1 MTNTVKSTTLMRVKT
16 PSPSLSRAVPAFA
29 PAATPE
35 PDPGRCLRIDTP
47 PEGGEVIL
55 PDLPAIPGSDG
66 AASRQGVT
74 ICPGDVLVYDVMP
87 VAGDPDRYAATA
99 VAIDLL
105 LDDGSRISGTTTA
118 DPHGTPGI
126 SPDSRDQ
133 RGTSSSALDS
143 LGPRTAPNGAPAA
156 RDQHG
161 TVLTP
166 AAQAVDKRLW
176 VDQWNRRSVD
186 LTPWAGRSI
195 TAVLAAVGPAASPTT
210 VFVGDVVLRP
220 APDRPDDLLGWV
232 DTRRGTH
239 SSDTFSRGNTA
250 PVVSV
255 PHGGVFGLPM
265 TDASAGNWPYR
276 YQMAAPAIQAFA
288 TSHIP
293 SPWIGDR
300 GVFQLMPSPSATP
313 PTGRLERALR
323 LDRESE
329 RAGPDHYQ
337 VELDGVSVVLTAARH
352 AIGLRVRSHGDA
364 LALVVDHLG
373 EAADARWAVDDG
385 TLRLDV
391 LLRDGGD
398 RPDHHVHAVIPDVV
412 SHTLT
417 LADGELRGSVTLAQT
432 EADVIVGVSTVDAHQ
447 ARVNATT
454 AGTVDDMLRE
464 AAAAW
469 RRALSAVEVHDP
481 DQVSTDVLRSLAGS
495 LGRVLTYPN
504 AYDEPGP
511 DGPRYRSPVDSE
523 VRAGSFSA
531 THGFWDT
538 YRTAWPLL
546 GLLAPDRAGA
556 LADGFVQHVADAGW
570 VARWSAPGPVD
581 CMTGTTSDTVF
592 AGLAAQGVPFRLD
605 EAYRSALHHA
615 TVPASDA
622 RVGRKGLRPGIFRG
636 YVDTR
641 VHEGMS
647 WTLDNAINDA
657 SAARLARA
665 LLDQADAVD
674 GPSSSPLATPAASED
689 ARRDRLEAEADYLA
703 RRALGYRSVFHRGL
717 GFFLGRDEDG
727 GWRVAEAH
735 FDPAEW
741 GHDYTETNAWGTAF
755 TAPHDGAGLAEL
767 HGGEEA
773 LGAALDAFFATPET
787 ADPSLVGSYGF
798 VIHEM
803 SEARDVRMGMLGLS
817 NQPAHHIPLTYC
829 FAGRHD
835 DAHRV
840 VVEARDRLFV
850 GSDVGQGYPGDEDNG
865 EMSAWY
871 VFAVLG
877 LYPLVPG
884 TGEMVLTPPL
894 LPRVTLHPQ
903 GRDHPLEITAEN
915 PGARYVREVR
925 VDGEIWERIA
935 VPADVLASARH
946 IAFVLSDQP
955 TGWARDSRPTS
966 ISTELGLREPLRDLL
981 AVEAGGV
988 TDDRGDTVV
997 VLVAGEHVELA
1008 LTEPAVVSL
1017 YTVTLAGEP
1026 AGLPVVSDPVDAAW
1040 RLEGVTADGAVV
1052 PLDVREETFGLA
1064 CQTRPF
1070 RMRPEEGGGGA
1081 VVAVRLTALSQV
1093 ELSQLEVFGT
1103 A

>member
-1 MTNTVKSTTLMRVKT
+1 MKT
-16 PSPSLSRAVPAFA
+16 PSPSLSRAVPTFA
-29 PAATPE
+29 PAATEE
-35 PDPGRCLRIDTP
+35 PDPSRCLQVDMP
-47 PEGGEVIL
+47 PGGGEIEL
-55 PDLPAIPGSDG
+55 LDLPGERGVAI
-66 AASRQGVT
+66 R
-74 ICPGDVLVYDVMP
+74 PGDALVYDVLP
-87 VAGDPDRYAATA
+87 VAGSGDRYAATA
-99 VAIDLL
+99 VALDLR
-105 LDDGSRISGTTTA
+105 LDDGTRLST
-118 DPHGTPGI
+118 GTP
-126 SPDSRDQ
+126 
-133 RGTSSSALDS
+133 
-143 LGPRTAPNGAPAA
+143 AP

-161 TVLTP
+161 TPLDP
-166 AAQAVDKRLW
+166 AAQAADKRLW
-176 VDQWNRRSVD
+176 VDQWNRRTVD
-186 LTPWAGRSI
+186 LAPWVGRRI
-195 TAVLAAVGPAASPTT
+195 DAVLAVVGATSEATT
-210 VFVGDVVLRP
+210 VFVGGVRVRQ
-220 APDRPDDLLGWV
+220 APQRPDDLLGWV

-250 PVVSV
+250 PVVSI

-276 YQMAAPAIQAFA
+276 HQMAAPTIQAFA

-300 GVFQLMPSPSATP
+300 GVFQLMPSASATP
-313 PTGRLERALR
+313 PTDRDARALR
-323 LDRESE
+323 FE
-329 RAGPDHYQ
+329 RDDEHAGPDRYE

-352 AIGLRVRSHGDA
+352 AIGLRARSHGDS
-364 LALVVDHLG
+364 LSLVVDHLG
-373 EAADARWAVDDG
+373 EAADARWVVEG
-385 TLRLDV
+385 GVLRLDV

-417 LADGELRGSVTLAQT
+417 HADGELRGSVTLAQT
-432 EADVIVGVSTVDAHQ
+432 EADVIIGVSTIDADQ

-481 DQVSTDVLRSLAGS
+481 DQVSPDALRSLAGS

-511 DGPRYRSPVDSE
+511 EGPRYRSPVDGE
-523 VRAGSFSA
+523 LRPGSFSA

-556 LADGFVQHVADAGW
+556 LADGFVQHFTDAGW

-657 SAARLARA
+657 SAARLALA
-665 LLDQADAVD
+665 LLDQPDAQPGPSALSTTAVSTKIADAD
-674 GPSSSPLATPAASED
+674 AS
-689 ARRDRLEAEADYLA
+689 AQIDRLTAEADYLA

-727 GWRVAEAH
+727 RWRVAEAD

-767 HGGEEA
+767 HGGEVA

-787 ADPSLVGSYGF
+787 ADPALVGSYGF

-835 DAHRV
+835 EAHRV

-850 GSDVGQGYPGDEDNG
+850 GSEIGQGYPGDEDNG

-871 VFAVLG
+871 LFAVLG

-915 PGARYVREVR
+915 AGAPYVREVR
-925 VDGEIWERIA
+925 VDGQVWERVA
-935 VPADVLASARH
+935 VPADVLSSARH
-946 IAFVLSDQP
+946 IAFVLSDEP

-981 AVEAGGV
+981 VVEAGGV

-997 VLVAGEHVELA
+997 ALAAGEQVELA

-1026 AGLPVVSDPVDAAW
+1026 AGLPAVPDPVVAAW
-1040 RLEGVTADGAVV
+1040 RLEGVTADGTVV
-1052 PLDVREETFGLA
+1052 PLDVREETFDLA

-1070 RMRPEEGGGGA
+1070 RTRPDEGGGGA

-1093 ELSQLEVFGT
+1093 ELSQIEVFGPV
-1103 A
+1103 

>member
-1 MTNTVKSTTLMRVKT
+1 ML
-16 PSPSLSRAVPAFA
+16 
-29 PAATPE
+29 
-35 PDPGRCLRIDTP
+35 
-47 PEGGEVIL
+47 
-55 PDLPAIPGSDG
+55 
-66 AASRQGVT
+66 
-74 ICPGDVLVYDVMP
+74 P
-87 VAGDPDRYAATA
+87 VAGERDRYGATA
-99 VAIDLL
+99 LVVDLE
-105 LDDGSRISGTTTA
+105 LDDGTRLSG
-118 DPHGTPGI
+118 
-126 SPDSRDQ
+126 S
-133 RGTSSSALDS
+133 
-143 LGPRTAPNGAPAA
+143 GAV
-156 RDQHG
+156 DQHG
-161 TVLTP
+161 TRLDS
-166 AAQAVDKRLW
+166 AAQAAAKMLS
-176 VDQWNRRSVD
+176 VDQWNRRVVD
-186 LTPWAGRSI
+186 LGPWVGQQV
-195 TAVLAAVGPAASPTT
+195 TAVTVAVGATDDATT
-210 VFVGDVVLRP
+210 VHVGDVTVRP
-220 APDRPDDLLGWV
+220 APPRPDVLLGWV

-239 SSDTFSRGNTA
+239 SSDRFSRGNTA

-255 PHGGVFGLPM
+255 PHGGLFGLPM

-276 YQMAAPAIQAFA
+276 YQMGSSSLQAFA

-300 GVFQLMPSPSATP
+300 GVFQLMPSAQADP
-313 PTGRLERALR
+313 PLDRQARALGF
-323 LDRESE
+323 DRASE
-329 RAGPDHYQ
+329 HAGADRYE
-337 VELDGVSVVLTAARH
+337 VELDGVSVVMTAAQH
-352 AIGLRVRSHGDA
+352 AIGLRFRSHTDV
-364 LALVVDHLG
+364 LSVVLDHLG
-373 EAADARWAVDDG
+373 EAVEVRWDVDGG
-385 TLRLDV
+385 TLHLDV
-391 LLRDGGD
+391 LLRDTGD
-398 RPDHHVHAVIPDVV
+398 GPDHHVHAVFPHVE

-417 LADGELRGSVTLAQT
+417 PADGVLRGAVTFDAAA
-432 EADVIVGVSTVDAHQ
+432 ADVLIGVSTIDAAQ
-447 ARVNATT
+447 ARDNVSR
-454 AGTVDDMLRE
+454 AGGVDDMLRT
-464 AAAAW
+464 AADAW
-469 RRALSAVEVHDP
+469 RRVLSTVEIHDT
-481 DQVSTDVLRSLAGS
+481 DQVSADVLRSVGGS
-495 LGRVLTYPN
+495 LGRIFAYPN
-504 AYDEPGP
+504 TYDEPGP
-511 DGPRYRSPVDSE
+511 AGPRYRSPVDGA
-523 VRAGSFSA
+523 VRLGKYSSNN
-531 THGFWDT
+531 GFWDT

-546 GLLAPDRAGA
+546 GLLTPTTAAER
-556 LADGFVQHVADAGW
+556 ADGFVQHATDSGW

-592 AGLAAQGVPFRLD
+592 AGLTAQGVPLRLD
-605 EAYRSALHHA
+605 GAYQSALHHA
-615 TVPASDA
+615 TVPAADA
-622 RVGRKGLRPGIFRG
+622 RIGRKGLRPAIFRG
-636 YVDTR
+636 YVDTD

-657 SAARLARA
+657 SAARLALA
-665 LLDQADAVD
+665 LREQTTDA
-674 GPSSSPLATPAASED
+674 AH
-689 ARRDRLEAEADYLA
+689 RDRLDAEAEYLG

-717 GFFLGRDEDG
+717 GFFLGRHPDST
-727 GWRVAEAH
+727 WRVSEED

-767 HGGEEA
+767 HGGEAA

-787 ADPSLVGSYGF
+787 ADPTLVGSYGF

-850 GSDVGQGYPGDEDNG
+850 GSEIGQGYPGDEDNG

-871 VFAVLG
+871 LFAVLG

-903 GRDHPLEITAEN
+903 GRDHPLEITAVN

-925 VDGEIWERIA
+925 VDGEVWERVA
-935 VPADVLASARH
+935 VPADVLATARH
-946 IAFVLSDQP
+946 IAFVLSDEP

-981 AVEAGGV
+981 VVDAGGL
-988 TDDRGDTVV
+988 TDDRGETAV
-997 VLVAGEHVELA
+997 VLAAGEHVELA

-1026 AGLPVVSDPVDAAW
+1026 AALPVVPDPVDAAW
-1040 RLEGVTADGAVV
+1040 RLEGITADGTVV
-1052 PLDVREETFGLA
+1052 PLDSREETFDLA

-1070 RMRPEEGGGGA
+1070 RTRPEGGEGGD

-1103 A
+1103 T

>member
-1 MTNTVKSTTLMRVKT
+1 MALTNTVKSTNLIRVKT
-16 PSPSLSRAVPAFA
+16 PSPSLSRAVPTFA
-29 PAATPE
+29 PAATEE
-35 PDPGRCLRIDTP
+35 PDPSRCLQVDMP
-47 PEGGEVIL
+47 PGGGEIAL
-55 PDLPAIPGSDG
+55 PDLPGARCLAI
-66 AASRQGVT
+66 R
-74 ICPGDVLVYDVMP
+74 PGDELVYDVLP
-87 VAGDPDRYAATA
+87 VAGSGDRYAATA
-99 VAIDLL
+99 VTLDLR
-105 LDDGSRISGTTTA
+105 LDDGTRLST
-118 DPHGTPGI
+118 GTP
-126 SPDSRDQ
+126 P
-133 RGTSSSALDS
+133 
-143 LGPRTAPNGAPAA
+143 PH
-156 RDQHG
+156 DQHG
-161 TVLTP
+161 TPLDP
-166 AAQAVDKRLW
+166 AAQAADKRLW
-176 VDQWNRRSVD
+176 VDQWNRRTVD
-186 LTPWAGRSI
+186 LRPWVGRRI
-195 TAVLAAVGPAASPTT
+195 DAVLAVVGATTEATT
-210 VFVGDVVLRP
+210 VFVGDVRVRQ
-220 APDRPDDLLGWV
+220 APSGPDDLLGWV

-250 PVVSV
+250 PVVSI

-300 GVFQLMPSPSATP
+300 GVFQLMPSASPTP
-313 PTGRLERALR
+313 PTGRDARAL
-323 LDRESE
+323 SFE
-329 RAGPDHYQ
+329 RDTEHAGPDRYE

-352 AIGLRVRSHGDA
+352 AVGLRVRSHSDS
-364 LALVVDHLG
+364 LSLVVDHLG
-373 EAADARWAVDDG
+373 EAADARWVVEDEA
-385 TLRLDV
+385 LRLDV

-417 LADGELRGSVTLAQT
+417 HADGELRGSVALAQT
-432 EADVIVGVSTVDAHQ
+432 EADVIIGVSTIDAGQ

-464 AAAAW
+464 AATAW
-469 RRALSAVEVHDP
+469 HRALSAVEVHDP
-481 DQVSTDVLRSLAGS
+481 DQVSPDVLRSLAGS

-511 DGPRYRSPVDSE
+511 DGPRYRSPVDGE
-523 VRAGSFSA
+523 VRPGSFSA

-556 LADGFVQHVADAGW
+556 LADGFVQHFADAGW

-592 AGLAAQGVPFRLD
+592 AGIAAQGVPFRLE

-657 SAARLARA
+657 SAARLALA
-665 LLDQADAVD
+665 LLDEAGAQLGPPALSTTAVSTKITDADVTD
-674 GPSSSPLATPAASED
+674 TAADTS
-689 ARRDRLEAEADYLA
+689 ARIDRLTAEADYLA
-703 RRALGYRSVFHRGL
+703 RRAFGYRSVFHRGL

-727 GWRVAEAH
+727 GWRVAEAD

-835 DAHRV
+835 EAHRV

-850 GSDVGQGYPGDEDNG
+850 GSEIGQGYPGDEDNG

-871 VFAVLG
+871 LFAVLG

-884 TGEMVLTPPL
+884 TGELVLTPPL
-894 LPRVTLHPQ
+894 LPHVTLHPQ

-915 PGARYVREVR
+915 AGAPYVREVR
-925 VDGEIWERIA
+925 VDGQVWERVA
-935 VPADVLASARH
+935 VPADVLSSARH
-946 IAFVLSDQP
+946 IAFVLSDEP

-981 AVEAGGV
+981 VVEAGGV

-997 VLVAGEHVELA
+997 VLAAGEQVELA

-1026 AGLPVVSDPVDAAW
+1026 AGLPAVPDPVVAAW
-1040 RLEGVTADGAVV
+1040 RLEGVTADGTVV
-1052 PLDVREETFGLA
+1052 PLDVREETFDLA

-1070 RMRPEEGGGGA
+1070 RTRPDEGGGGA
-1081 VVAVRLTALSQV
+1081 VLAVRLTALSQV
-1093 ELSQLEVFGT
+1093 ELSQIEVFGP

>member
-1 MTNTVKSTTLMRVKT
+1 VALTNTVKSTSLIRVKT
-16 PSPSLSRAVPAFA
+16 PSPSLSRAVPTFA
-29 PAATPE
+29 PAATEE
-35 PDPGRCLRIDTP
+35 PDPSRCLQVDMP
-47 PEGGEVIL
+47 PGGGEIAL
-55 PDLPAIPGSDG
+55 PDLPGVRCVAI
-66 AASRQGVT
+66 R
-74 ICPGDVLVYDVMP
+74 PGDELVYDVLP
-87 VAGDPDRYAATA
+87 VAGSGDRYAATA
-99 VAIDLL
+99 VTLDLR
-105 LDDGSRISGTTTA
+105 LDDGTRLST
-118 DPHGTPGI
+118 GTP
-126 SPDSRDQ
+126 P
-133 RGTSSSALDS
+133 
-143 LGPRTAPNGAPAA
+143 PH
-156 RDQHG
+156 DQHG
-161 TVLTP
+161 TRLDP
-166 AAQAVDKRLW
+166 AAQAADKRLW
-176 VDQWNRRSVD
+176 VDQWNRRTVD
-186 LTPWAGRSI
+186 LGPWVGRRI
-195 TAVLAAVGPAASPTT
+195 AAVLAVVGATTEATT
-210 VFVGDVVLRP
+210 VFVGDVRVRQ
-220 APDRPDDLLGWV
+220 APSRPDDLLGWV

-239 SSDTFSRGNTA
+239 SSDGFSRGNTA
-250 PVVSV
+250 PVVSI

-300 GVFQLMPSPSATP
+300 GVFQLMPSASATP
-313 PTGRLERALR
+313 PTGRDARAL
-323 LDRESE
+323 SFE
-329 RAGPDHYQ
+329 RDTEHAGPDRYE

-352 AIGLRVRSHGDA
+352 AVGLRVRSHSDS
-364 LALVVDHLG
+364 LSLVVDHLG
-373 EAADARWAVDDG
+373 EAADARWVVEDG
-385 TLRLDV
+385 ALHLDV
-391 LLRDGGD
+391 LLRDGGG

-417 LADGELRGSVTLAQT
+417 HVDGELRGSVILAQT
-432 EADVIVGVSTVDAHQ
+432 EADVIIGVSPIDADQ

-464 AAAAW
+464 AATAW

-481 DQVSTDVLRSLAGS
+481 DLASPDVLRSLAGS

-511 DGPRYRSPVDSE
+511 DGPRYRSPVDGE
-523 VRAGSFSA
+523 VRPGSFSA

-556 LADGFVQHVADAGW
+556 LADGFVQHFADAGW

-592 AGLAAQGVPFRLD
+592 AGLAAQGVPFRLE

-657 SAARLARA
+657 SAARLALA
-665 LLDQADAVD
+665 LLDQADAQP
-674 GPSSSPLATPAASED
+674 GPPALSTTAVSTKITDADADADAS
-689 ARRDRLEAEADYLA
+689 ARIDRLTAEADYLA
-703 RRALGYRSVFHRGL
+703 RRALGYRSVFHRDL

-727 GWRVAEAH
+727 GWRVAEAD

-850 GSDVGQGYPGDEDNG
+850 GSEIGQGYPGDEDNG

-871 VFAVLG
+871 LFAVLG

-903 GRDHPLEITAEN
+903 GREHPLEITTEN
-915 PGARYVREVR
+915 AGAPYVREVR
-925 VDGEIWERIA
+925 VDGEVWERVA

-946 IAFVLSDQP
+946 IAFVLSDEP

-966 ISTELGLREPLRDLL
+966 ISTELGLRSPLRDLL
-981 AVEAGGV
+981 VVEAGGV

-997 VLVAGEHVELA
+997 VLAPGEHVELA
-1008 LTEPAVVSL
+1008 LFEPAVVSL

-1026 AGLPVVSDPVDAAW
+1026 AGLPAVPDPVDAAW
-1040 RLEGVTADGAVV
+1040 RLEGVTADGTVV
-1052 PLDVREETFGLA
+1052 PLDLREETFDLA

-1070 RMRPEEGGGGA
+1070 RTRAAEGGGEV
-1081 VVAVRLTALSQV
+1081 VVAVRVTALSEV
-1093 ELSQLEVFGT
+1093 ELSQIEVFGP